1 MLIRLIKRVGRPYLV
16 AVAIVCVFQF
26 VQAIASLYL
35 PSLNADLIDNGVA
48 VGNTTYIW
56 HTGLVMLAITV
67 LQVACN
73 VVAIYYGAKAAM
85 AMGRDIRAA
94 VFDKV
99 EVFGSREMS
108 AFGAPTLITR
118 GTNDVQQIQ
127 LLLFMGLTI
136 LISAPITGI
145 GGLIMAL
152 RQDVELSAI
161 FVIVLPVMGVTL
173 GLIIRAMRPLFRLNQ
188 RRLDS
193 LNRVMREQISGVR
206 VVRAFGREQRETER
220 FGDATEEVRAVA
232 TSAGRL
238 MALLFPTLMVIMNF
252 SLVLALW
259 WGGHR
264 IADGHLQIGQLIAF
278 QQYLIQTLIAVMMG
292 TFMFMLWPRAE
303 VSAERITEVLE
314 TEPAID
320 MHPDVPAVQLTSG
333 RIELRGVSFAYPEAE
348 ADVLHRADIDVIPGE
363 TTAIVGSTGSGKST
377 TLRLMARLFDP
388 TDGQVLFDG
397 HDVRELR
404 PEDVWAAIAM
414 VPQRS
419 MLFTGSVA
427 SNLRYGRSEATDDEL
442 WEALEIAQARD
453 FVEALPDQLE
463 SVVTQGGTNFSGGQ
477 RQRLA
482 IARAVVRRPHV
493 YLFDDSFS
501 ALDFATD
508 AALRRALQPVTRD
521 AAVVIVAQRINTIR
535 DIERIV
541 VLDEGQVAGT
551 GSHAELMAGCE
562 VYREI
567 VLSQMTES
575 EAA

>member
-1 MLIRLIKRVGRPYLV
+1 MLVRLIKRVGRPYLV
-16 AVAIVCVFQF
+16 AVTIVCVFQF

-48 VGNTTYIW
+48 AGDATYIW
-56 HTGLVMLAITV
+56 HTGLVMLGVTV
-67 LQVACN
+67 LQVVCN
-73 VVAIYYGAKAAM
+73 LVAIYYGARAAM

-99 EVFGSREMS
+99 QLFGSREMS
-108 AFGAPTLITR
+108 QFGAPTLITR

-161 FVIVLPVMGVTL
+161 FAIVLPVMAISL
-173 GLIIRAMRPLFRLNQ
+173 GLIIRTMRPLFRLNQ
-188 RRLDS
+188 SRLDS

-206 VVRAFGREQRETER
+206 VVRAFGRERREAER
-220 FGDATEEVRAVA
+220 FGDATEQVRTVA

-238 MALLFPTLMVIMNF
+238 MSLLFPTLMVIMNL
-252 SLVLALW
+252 SVVLAVW

-264 IADGHLQIGQLIAF
+264 IASGHLQIGQLLAF

-303 VSAERITEVLE
+303 VAAERITAVLE

-320 MHPDVPAVQLTSG
+320 MQPAVPAVALESG

-348 ADVLHRADIDVIPGE
+348 ADVLHRANIDVMPGE

-377 TLRLMARLFDP
+377 ILRLMARLFDP
-388 TDGQVLFDG
+388 TEGQVVFDG
-397 HDVRELR
+397 HDVSKLR
-404 PEDVWAAIAM
+404 PEDIWAAIAM

-419 MLFTGSVA
+419 ILFSGTVA
-427 SNLRYGRSEATDDEL
+427 SNLRYGNEEASDSDL

-453 FVEALPDQLE
+453 FIEALPDQLE
-463 SVVTQGGTNFSGGQ
+463 SIVTQGGTNFSGGQ

-482 IARAVVRRPHV
+482 IARAIVRRPHV

-508 AALRRALQPVTRD
+508 AALRQALQPVTRD
-521 AAVVIVAQRINTIR
+521 AAVVIVAQRINTVR

-541 VLDEGQVAGT
+541 VLDEGEVVGT
-551 GSHAELMAGCE
+551 GSHAQLMSSCE

-567 VLSQMTES
+567 VLSQMTED